1 MKGQYKIARTV
12 LRLFAC
18 HGFNGKRYKGE
29 YRAVIQPEHGISKD
43 GTIYFHHYGLE
54 SDNDSLKKWVYRF
67 KHRVIYGFF
76 KKSNHYKTF
85 GCKVGAEIY
94 K

>member
-1 MKGQYKIARTV
+1 MKGQYKIARIV

-18 HGFNGKRYKGE
+18 HGFNDKGYKGE
-29 YRAVIQPEHGISKD
+29 YRAVIQPERSILKD

-54 SDNDSLKKWVYRF
+54 SNNIYLKKWVYRL
-67 KHRVIYGFF
+67 KHRVIYSFF

-85 GCKVGAEIY
+85 GCKLGAEIY
-94 K
+94 R